1 MLEKDARSL
10 AFLLSKTYHK
20 PTIRRIPR
28 PPISKT
34 IKEKVWVEVPIQK
47 DIKVKAEG
55 FSWGTFFLVL
65 GAGFIV
71 TLVAGSKNY
80 SLLIPGFIISTISG
94 LIAGKV
100 FPGTERQTVE
110 ETQRVQKEIVRKVEE
125 AQGFDDEVIPA
136 STKATA
142 FGRIGIFFKAISIAD
157 KRVLVFGPAE
167 LGEETR
173 KIYPIIK
180 DVQRYYDL
188 NKDMNL
194 RFKEVPHILKGE
206 KGVYPPVDKATDGEE
221 VALWGFE
228 KELED
233 SFLQIESIFRDQ
245 TDIPVKMNWVKNPD
259 LYHYLARR
267 QSPIKK
273 GEKYQSLFSDDYQ
286 AFLDYHKSEGGLQLE
301 DSIKEWIDLWALNHA
316 VLHGLRFSSL
326 STQVA
331 PIFFD
336 YGNLLN
342 YSAFNFYCP
351 LCNNNNVEDI
361 LNRSYSVQSDN
372 LTPPVHFSKNTRCV
386 YDLKTGSWRCPT
398 CGETIENPIPI
409 HKSLDEILLPTFDR
423 LMAENKTERLKAHA
437 DARGKEIGFNN
448 EMEKELEKAFYD
460 QVSLILSLANDVEK
474 MKAEILGE
482 GEAINSIQE
491 VVQGYGKK
499 QSSVLERIQ
508 KYSEAIRLE
517 IQKRTEEVIAEVDH
531 FKNQQMNILEEKLFR
546 LSKVK
551 RLDDERRDAIQR
563 EIVSAQKEMVIAQRN
578 QTAAIADG
586 FNRTTSAIH
595 QQTETTQVGFQ
606 TINRSVHEQTNAT
619 RSGFKSLDASLN
631 RNNAIQVAVA
641 KKQGINPNDYCPI
654 LNPIRAMKDLG
665 TDITTIGKSAMEK
678 EKEKLSHAK

>member
-1 MLEKDARSL
+1 MLEKDSRSL

-20 PTIRRIPR
+20 PTIPRIPK
-28 PPISKT
+28 PPIIRT

-47 DIKVKAEG
+47 EIRVRVGG
-55 FSWGTFFLVL
+55 FSWGTFLLVSSI
-65 GAGFIV
+65 GFV
-71 TLVAGSKNY
+71 ATLVVGSGNIT
-80 SLLIPGFIISTISG
+80 LPGLIISIILG
-94 LIAGKV
+94 LAAAKI
-100 FPGTERQTVE
+100 FPKTERQTVE
-110 ETQRVQKEIVRKVEE
+110 ETQKVQQEIIRKVKED
-125 AQGFDDEVIPA
+125 QDPRDEVIPA
-136 STKATA
+136 STKAIA
-142 FGRIGIFFKAISIAD
+142 FGRLKIAFKAISID
-157 KRVLVFGPAE
+157 ENRVVVFGPTKV
-167 LGEETR
+167 GEETR
-173 KIYPIIK
+173 KFYPTIK
-180 DVQRYYDL
+180 DVQRYYEL
-188 NKDMNL
+188 NSEMNS

-206 KGVYPPVDKATDGEE
+206 KGVYPLGEKADEGSE

-233 SFLQIESIFRDQ
+233 SFLKMESIFGDQ
-245 TDIPVKMNWVKNPD
+245 TDIPIRISWIKSPD
-259 LYHYLARR
+259 LYHYLARNR
-267 QSPIKK
+267 SPIKK
-273 GEKYQSLFSDDYQ
+273 GEESQSLVSEDYQ
-286 AFLDYHKSEGGLQLE
+286 AVLDIHKSEGGLQLE

-316 VLHGLRFSSL
+316 ILHGLRFSSL

-351 LCNNNNVEDI
+351 LCNNSNVEDI

-372 LTPPVHFSKNTRCV
+372 LTPPVHFSKNTRCI
-386 YDLKTGSWRCPT
+386 YELQTGSWRCPT
-398 CGETIENPIPI
+398 CGAIIENPIPI

-423 LMAENKTERLKAHA
+423 LMAENKTERLKAHS
-437 DARGKEIGFNN
+437 DARTKEIGFNN

-491 VVQGYGKK
+491 VVQGYGKS

-508 KYSEAIRLE
+508 KYSEAIRFE
-517 IQKRTEEVIAEVDH
+517 IQKRTDEVLAEVDR
-531 FKNQQMNILEEKLFR
+531 FKDHQMNILEEKLFR

-563 EIVSAQKEMVIAQRN
+563 EIVSAQKEMIIAQRN

-595 QQTETTQVGFQ
+595 KQIEETQVGFQ
-606 TINRSVHEQTNAT
+606 TINKSVHEQTNAT
-619 RSGFKSLDASLN
+619 RSGFRSLDASLS

-641 KKQGINPNDYCPI
+641 KKQGVNPNDYCPI

-665 TDITTIGKSAMEK
+665 TDITKIGKSAMEK